1 MSIKFRDSVVAAHE
15 ALDPEVRDVPWLA
28 NCAGELHVLRPDSAE
43 LRIGHFQGDAKLAA
57 FAVAAHQAAL
67 GAAPPPA
74 GYEIGSALFRERVP
88 EAAALQL
95 ATVLAWLTEQQLET
109 LEQLEASARSAK
121 SAVTR
126 QRQICDTAV
135 AQCAELGVTPRG
147 LAGGECTR
155 LARRLASLNASA

>member
-28 NCAGELHVLRPDSAE
+28 NCAGELHVSGPDGAE

-67 GAAPPPA
+67 GAGPTLAA
-74 GYEIGSALFRERVP
+74 HQTGDALFRERVP

-95 ATVLAWLTEQQLET
+95 ATVLAWLTERQLET
-109 LEQLEASARSAK
+109 LEQLEASARPPK
-121 SAVTR
+121 SAITR
-126 QRQICDTAV
+126 QREICDTAV
-135 AQCAELGVTPRG
+135 AHCAELGVTPRG
-147 LAGGECTR
+147 LAGGDCTR
-155 LARRLASLNASA
+155 LAKRLALLNASA